1 MLHCVNGSPVKPS
14 MHVQIGRWFNTWHW
28 AFIPHEPG
36 HGSAH
41 LWLTH
46 ARWLLHSELKT
57 HSGRHCGGT
66 PM

>member
-1 MLHCVNGSPVKPS
+1 MFLPGGIMLHCVNGSPVKPS

-41 LWLTH
+41 LWL
-46 ARWLLHSELKT
+46 
-57 HSGRHCGGT
+57 
-66 PM
+66 